1 MRGLIVGRFQP
12 FHNGHMEL
20 VRHIMK
26 TFEPNELIVGIGSA
40 QESYTLRHPFTAG
53 ERFEMITR
61 TLLFERISRFVVVP
75 IEDVNRHALW
85 VSHVESLLPP
95 FKQVYTNDPLNR
107 VLFKEAGYEVPEL
120 PKYNRNVYQGT
131 EIRRRMIA
139 GEEWRDLVPLP
150 VCKVLEEIHAEER
163 LRLLSSAPEAVRLQ
177 EEKNAT
183 I

>member
-20 VRHIMK
+20 IRHIMK
-26 TFEPNELIVGIGSA
+26 TFEPAELIVGIGSA

-53 ERFEMITR
+53 ESFEKV
-61 TLLFERISRFVVVP
+61 SRFVVVP
-75 IEDVNRHALW
+75 IEDIDRHALW
-85 VSHVESLLPP
+85 VSHVESLLPD
-95 FKQVYTNDPLNR
+95 FKQVYTNDPLNK
-107 VLFKEAGYEVPEL
+107 VLFKEAGYEVPDL
-120 PKYNRNVYQGT
+120 PKFNRGTYQGT

-150 VCKVLEEIHAEER
+150 VFKFLEDIHAEER

-177 EEKNAT
+177 EDKNA
-183 I
+183 IK